1 MKLICPNCYKTFD
14 TPDYLAG
21 KPVNC
26 TYCGHTFTAPENYI
40 PPTSSA
46 PSPAP
51 LVVPAPVPVPET
63 PQNLPTPAPVPVPE
77 QGPKPTPVYSVAPT
91 PAEAPIPTPAPVPV
105 IVSAAKP
112 AASIP
117 TPPTQPSRQYWFTFK
132 PDHVLWVPGIALFVA
147 FLLTFFRWAGLYPAD
162 YPAYTQN
169 AWQALTAGLSKDPVA
184 EDYFKLENDLRN
196 RLESNWWLLPYFPFL
211 ILAMILALAG
221 PILKLSQWKLPASLE
236 KIWSYR
242 PALVGILSILLFFLL
257 VIQWSSGFGINRAVV
272 KDAQIKNNQER
283 EEANTPEKIQ
293 RSEMKIANEWGKH
306 HPETTIWVR
315 FAVLAHLVA
324 VIGAV
329 IEGLFLVRGNRPP
342 PKVGIEW

>member
-1 MKLICPNCYKTFD
+1 MKLICPSCYKTFD
-14 TPDYLAG
+14 TPDYLSG

-40 PPTSSA
+40 PPTSSG

-51 LVVPAPVPVPET
+51 VVVPVPET
-63 PQNLPTPAPVPVPE
+63 PQSPPASIPEQGPTPSPVTPSIYAVSPSPAPTPIATPAPVPA
-77 QGPKPTPVYSVAPT
+77 TLN
-91 PAEAPIPTPAPVPV
+91 
-105 IVSAAKP
+105 AARP
-112 AASIP
+112 AAIP
-117 TPPTQPSRQYWFTFK
+117 PVTVAQPSRQYWFTFK
-132 PDHVLWVPGIALFVA
+132 ADYVLWVPGIALFVA

-184 EDYFKLENDLRN
+184 EDYFKLETDLRN

-211 ILAMILALAG
+211 FLAMVLALAG
-221 PILKLSQWKLPASLE
+221 PILKVAKWKLPASLE
-236 KIWSYR
+236 KVWSYR
-242 PALVGILSILLFFLL
+242 PALVGVLSILLFFLL

-272 KDAQIKNNQER
+272 RDAQIKHNTER
-283 EEANTPEKIQ
+283 EEANTPEKVQ
-293 RSEMKIANEWGKH
+293 RWEMKVASEWGGR

-315 FAVLAHLVA
+315 FAVLAHLIA

-329 IEGLFLVRGNRPP
+329 IEGLFLVRGNRTP
-342 PKVGIEW
+342 PKVGLEW